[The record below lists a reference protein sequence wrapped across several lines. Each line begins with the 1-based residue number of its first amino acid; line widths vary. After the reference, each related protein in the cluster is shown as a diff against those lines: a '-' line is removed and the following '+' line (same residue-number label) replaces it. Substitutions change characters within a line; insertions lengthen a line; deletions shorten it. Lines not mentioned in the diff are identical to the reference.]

1 MHPSTTRPAAPSR
14 AATVATFVGGVAA
27 CFVALPLIVDVFSD
41 HGPGVLVLLAVGQL
55 VGAVLLVGWWL
66 RRHRLG
72 WRAVGAD
79 RTRWRRDALL
89 GAATVPPR
97 ALLEFGVLV
106 PLAGGASNAEV
117 QEVLRNVG
125 TNGWSLAGALVL
137 GMVGGG
143 IAEELYFRGFLVGGV
158 PRAFRDRRRARRVA
172 VVVSVVLFAAL
183 HLPANVPDVV
193 SILVAAL
200 VYTVLFTATDR
211 LTAPMVA
218 HLLWNATAIV
228 GVLALYG

>member
-1 MHPSTTRPAAPSR
+1 MTPSTTWAPARPR
-14 AATVATFVGGVAA
+14 AGAVATFTVGVVA
-27 CFVALPLIVDVFSD
+27 CFVAPPLIVDVFSD

-55 VGAVLLVGWWL
+55 VGALLLVGWWL
-66 RRHRLG
+66 RRHRFG

-125 TNGWSLAGALVL
+125 TNGWSRWCSA
-137 GMVGGG
+137 
-143 IAEELYFRGFLVGGV
+143 
-158 PRAFRDRRRARRVA
+158 
-172 VVVSVVLFAAL
+172 
-183 HLPANVPDVV
+183 
-193 SILVAAL
+193 
-200 VYTVLFTATDR
+200 
-211 LTAPMVA
+211 
-218 HLLWNATAIV
+218 
-228 GVLALYG
+228 